1 MSSRLIPTS
10 NGREIIL
17 RSDGNTVI
25 FGIRRNSPRVGS
37 VCISWT
43 EPSIERAESFVDEA
57 KKEDI
62 EQRLKAV
69 TFCAEFVKQLEEA
82 LANANTQK
90 ATKPISRINGSHA
103 ARRHQLRNAAAGR
116 LYPSR

>member
-10 NGREIIL
+10 NGRAIIL
-17 RSDGNTVI
+17 RSHGNTVI
-25 FGIRRNSPRVGS
+25 LGIQRNSPHIGS

-43 EPSIERAESFVDEA
+43 EPSIERAVKFVDEA

-69 TFCAEFVKQLEEA
+69 TFCADFMKQLEEA
-82 LANANTQK
+82 LAHANTEK
-90 ATKPISRINGSHA
+90 ATQLINRANGSHA
-103 ARRHQLRNAAAGR
+103 FRRYGL
-116 LYPSR
+116 

>member
-1 MSSRLIPTS
+1 MSGRIIPTS
-10 NGREIIL
+10 KGREIIL
-17 RSDGNTVI
+17 RNYKNSVI
-25 FGIRRNSPRVGS
+25 LGIRRNSPYIGS

-43 EPSIERAESFVDEA
+43 EPSIERAETFVNQA

-69 TFCAEFVKQLEEA
+69 AFCSDFVKQLEDA

-90 ATKPISRINGSHA
+90 ATKPVSRINGSYA
-103 ARRHQLRNAAAGR
+103 ARRYELRNTASNCVPA
-116 LYPSR
+116 S